1 MAQKKKRNTQEEK
14 KTIYPVR
21 ETHVYNGDDIPGM
34 KVLELKLEALLERM
48 CIFECSLLKMH
59 NTIYSDEYLRSS
71 KHKKKINLIS
81 CPLFRNSK
89 KHKDF

>member
-1 MAQKKKRNTQEEK
+1 MAQEKRKNCQGGNKK
-14 KTIYPVR
+14 KTIYPLR

-71 KHKKKINLIS
+71 KHNKKINLIS

-89 KHKDF
+89 KI